1 MPYSVRMR
9 VLGSVSA
16 LLLAAAGLV
25 SFQGKPV
32 PFNRLKSGLE
42 YRIYRLE
49 KGRYVL
55 RPALPTTG
63 DPTYAG
69 RVGRILSLHLQF
81 RTAKDSVLMHS
92 RRQNE
97 SQPVRVPLDTLRPN
111 QGGSVEQALALLQPG
126 DSGVFRLNID
136 TVFSKS
142 FRQPVPGFIRR
153 AGPTMLVFAKAVSVQ
168 TPAEVEA
175 QMRQE
180 ETRQQET
187 ATVKAAEQARRD
199 EALILAYAKERQ
211 LQPKK
216 TPRGVYYVVTR
227 PGSGPVAQPGQTV
240 SVLYR
245 GQLLSGQEFDA
256 SANHG
261 NKPIE
266 FPLGAGRVIPGWD
279 EGLAQLSKGAKAT
292 LLIPSAL
299 AYGPR
304 SPGESIPANSVLLF
318 DVELVDVK

>member
-1 MPYSVRMR
+1 MRYSVR
-9 VLGSVSA
+9 VLGLVSA
-16 LLLAAAGLV
+16 GLLTAAGLV
-25 SFQGKPV
+25 AFQGKPA
-32 PFNRLKSGLE
+32 PFHKLKSGLE

-55 RPALPTTG
+55 RPALPPTG
-63 DPTYAG
+63 DPTYAS
-69 RVGRILSLHLQF
+69 RLGRILSLHLQF

-97 SQPVRVPLDTLRPN
+97 NQPVRVPLDTLRPG

-126 DSGVFRLNID
+126 DSGVFRLNLD
-136 TVFSKS
+136 TVFAKS

-153 AGPTMLVFAKAVSVQ
+153 AGPTMLVFAKAVKIQ

-175 QMRQE
+175 EMRQDAG
-180 ETRQQET
+180 RQQELAT
-187 ATVKAAEQARRD
+187 AKAAEQARRD
-199 EALILAYAKERQ
+199 EALIQAYAKEHN
-211 LQPKK
+211 LQPQK
-216 TPRGVYYVVTR
+216 TPGGVYYVVTR

-266 FPLGAGRVIPGWD
+266 FPLGAGRVIKGWD

-318 DVELVDVK
+318 EVELVDVK